1 MTGSD
6 PRPNPI
12 LGADGDRQARAPW
25 TRCRTICLWI
35 TRMAS
40 SNVRGLPF
48 LRHEAVPVLDERSGL
63 DSPQDVRRQ
72 LPLDM
77 PDAEVVMQRAVLHA
91 EHLDEGTGPTIS

>member
-1 MTGSD
+1 VTGSD

-12 LGADGDRQARAPW
+12 LGADGDRRARAPW

-48 LRHEAVPVLDERSGL
+48 LRHGEVPVLDEQLGL

-72 LPLDM
+72 LPL
-77 PDAEVVMQRAVLHA
+77 EVLHA
-91 EHLDEGTGPTIS
+91 EVMM

>member
-1 MTGSD
+1 VTGSD

-12 LGADGDRQARAPW
+12 LGADGDRRARAPW

-48 LRHEAVPVLDERSGL
+48 LRHEEVPVLDERLGL
-63 DSPQDVRRQ
+63 ASPQDVRRR

-77 PDAEVVMQRAVLHA
+77 PHAEVVMQRGVLHA
-91 EHLDEGTGPTIS
+91 EHLDEGPD